1 MLSAPRCRRASVDLE
16 RLIETERR
24 NDDLMRRA
32 AAEAAGVIRAARD
45 AAAARVTAA
54 VDELARV
61 NAAQAVEIA
70 AERLRRLAEIVE
82 AGRADAARYTSVSD
96 PDIVLTARALV
107 DSILIDGGR
116 T

>member
-1 MLSAPRCRRASVDLE
+1 MDLE

-32 AAEAAGVIRAARD
+32 AAEAVDVIRAAKE
-45 AAAARVTAA
+45 AAAARVAAA
-54 VDELARV
+54 VDELARI
-61 NAAQAVEIA
+61 NAAEAVEIA

-82 AGRADAARYTSVSD
+82 AGRADAARYTDVSD

-107 DSILIDGGR
+107 DGILIDGGR